1 MKKILLT
8 AVVALFAFNAFS
20 QVKIGL
26 RGGFASQ
33 KADANQTILSNN
45 DTLGLMDVRGGYH
58 FGAFTQIK
66 MKKFFIQPEILF
78 NSSSADFTLS
88 SLREDDGRKTII
100 QDQYNT
106 MDIPVMMGYKAGSFR
121 VGAGPVGHVHIN
133 EKSELLKKEGFKD
146 AFKQMTYGY
155 QVGVGLD
162 LWKVVFDIKYEGNFT
177 DFDEFI
183 NFDDMNIDLADAPS
197 RWVVS
202 FGYAF

>member
-33 KADANQTILSNN
+33 KTEANKVILSNN
-45 DTLGLMDVRGGYH
+45 DTLGLSDVSGGYH
-58 FGAFTQIK
+58 FGVFTQMK
-66 MKKFFIQPEILF
+66 FKKFFIQPEVLF
-78 NSSSADFTLS
+78 NSSSADYTLS
-88 SLREDDGRKTII
+88 SIKEDGQNKILKDK
-100 QDQYNT
+100 YNT

-121 VGAGPVGHVHIN
+121 VGAGPVGHVHVN
-133 EKSELLKKEGFKD
+133 QKSELLKKEGFKD

-183 NFDDMNIDLADAPS
+183 NFDDMNVNLADAPS